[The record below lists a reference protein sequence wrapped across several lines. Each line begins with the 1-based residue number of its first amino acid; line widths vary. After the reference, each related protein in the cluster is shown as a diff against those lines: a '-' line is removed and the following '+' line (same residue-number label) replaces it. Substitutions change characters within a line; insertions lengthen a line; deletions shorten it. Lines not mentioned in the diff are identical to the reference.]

1 MQSQQRQCH
10 DDEPEL
16 IDDLIEGY
24 QRTGDR
30 RLRNRVV
37 EAHLSVAEH
46 HVRRFARSAGVS
58 SEDLHQ
64 TAVLAMVRAVD
75 RFDTSKG
82 CTFRTFAS
90 RTVEGELK
98 RYLRDRVWM
107 VRPPRQAQERY
118 LHVRQASEELTQ
130 ALGRTP
136 TVREVADEIDA
147 PVVDVL
153 DAMEAGQARTAS
165 RLDAPGLNGED
176 RTSLTGRLGAVDPAF
191 SDVDERAVLRDAV
204 SHLADRQQRVLHLRF
219 VEELTQPQIADEV
232 GLSQSYVSR
241 LLRGSIE
248 QIRAELLAG

>member
-1 MQSQQRQCH
+1 MQQQRRQRQ
-10 DDEPEL
+10 DLAPEVL
-16 IDDLIEGY
+16 NDLIEGY
-24 QRTGDR
+24 QRTGER
-30 RLRNRVV
+30 RLRNQVV
-37 EAHLSVAEH
+37 EAHLFVADH
-46 HVRRFARSAGVS
+46 HVSRFARSTGVS
-58 SEDLHQ
+58 PDDLRQ

-75 RFDTSKG
+75 RFDTSLG
-82 CTFRTFAS
+82 VSFRTFAS
-90 RTVEGELK
+90 RTIEGELK

-118 LHVRQASEELTQ
+118 LHVRRASEELTQ
-130 ALGRTP
+130 VLGRTP
-136 TVREVADEIDA
+136 TVREVANELDT

-153 DAMEAGQARTAS
+153 DAMEAGQARNAS
-165 RLDAPGLNGED
+165 GLDASGPDGED

-191 SDVDERAVLRDAV
+191 SDADERAVLRDAV

-241 LLRGSIE
+241 ILRGSID